1 MLSPKIDTCFSSE
14 KIKKGF
20 ELTHYPNVD
29 VVKILEQNIGYNM
42 LPVDKRAKVVSLVLG
57 EFTAAFDRDVEMP
70 DQTVLDAF
78 KREDI
83 QVPTSCMIPLRE
95 EKKPVNQIH
104 ACNPASDVLCA
115 KRRARMQANKD
126 KAEKDASWGIPCP
139 LPS

>member
-1 MLSPKIDTCFSSE
+1 MLRVILLSPKIDTFFSSE

-29 VVKILEQNIGYNM
+29 DVKILEQNIGYTM

-57 EFTAAFDRDVEMP
+57 EFTAAFDRDDEMP

-83 QVPTSCMIPLRE
+83 QVPTSCMIPLRNE
-95 EKKPVNQIH
+95 EKNPVNQIH
-104 ACNPASDVLCA
+104 ACNPASDVLRA
-115 KRRARMQANKD
+115 KR
-126 KAEKDASWGIPCP
+126 
-139 LPS
+139 